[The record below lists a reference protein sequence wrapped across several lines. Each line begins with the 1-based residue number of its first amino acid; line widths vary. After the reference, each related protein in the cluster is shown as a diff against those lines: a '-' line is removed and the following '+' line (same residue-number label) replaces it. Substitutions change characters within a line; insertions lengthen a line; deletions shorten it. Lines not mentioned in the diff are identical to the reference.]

1 MDDVVAALLHNN
13 VPVVPVAVSTEFTAI
28 IRYNNRW
35 SRNAEL
41 TGAATPLAAALV
53 QPLMV

>member
-13 VPVVPVAVSTEFTAI
+13 VPVVPVAVSTELPQLFVTVTVGAGT
-28 IRYNNRW
+28 
-35 SRNAEL
+35 AEL
-41 TGAATPLAAALV
+41 TGAAIPLPAALV

>member
-13 VPVVPVAVSTEFTAI
+13 VPVVPVAVSTELPQLFVTVTVGAGT
-28 IRYNNRW
+28 
-35 SRNAEL
+35 AEL
-41 TGAATPLAAALV
+41 MGAATPLPAALV